1 MSQAKLLCY
10 AGQNQIGKGNP
21 LADGILDQAFFLTKF
36 QKLKLKK
43 TQEIQNSRSIFLK
56 NSMFL
61 PQNSMFRNFYL
72 VKSCK
77 IFLKTQ
83 KFSRKLKILTSKL
96 KLSELSS
103 TLGFQSGVKK
113 KPDLDSPLQHLA
125 LEG

>member
-1 MSQAKLLCY
+1 
-10 AGQNQIGKGNP
+10 
-21 LADGILDQAFFLTKF
+21 
-36 QKLKLKK
+36 
-43 TQEIQNSRSIFLK
+43 
-56 NSMFL
+56 MFL

-113 KPDLDSPLQHLA
+113 SLIYYIIAEKAASRIIRSLRLPTDEPDLLTRISQGHC
-125 LEG
+125 